1 MLHFSRNATILLPA
15 DVALFTGLTPR
26 PGEAA
31 NIGCSVVSLDTGKL
45 LDFSDGTLK
54 TSPTQPSSTVAAM
67 PGFTYDYIVRLSTVG
82 YPRGHYRAL
91 FRQVVTGEEFSIDFS
106 VGLHVGRRLGYAAA
120 YDGSTLTLS
129 LWVEENGEAQTDY
142 SSLKNVTILD
152 SSGAAVD
159 NGTLPDNSAPTN
171 GVFGFQKT
179 IALAASSVYIVTC
192 KAVVPGPSGN
202 YEFSL
207 RFGMARP

>member
-1 MLHFSRNATILLPA
+1 MLHFSRNPTILLPA
-15 DVALFTGLTPR
+15 DVALFNGLTPR

-45 LDFSDGTLK
+45 LDFSDGTFK
-54 TSPTQPSSTVAAM
+54 TTPTTPSSTVAAM
-67 PGFTYDYIVRLSTVG
+67 AGFAYDYIVRLSTSG

-106 VGLHVGRRLGYAAA
+106 VGMHVERRLGYAAG
-120 YDGSTLTLS
+120 YDGTTLTLS

-142 SSLKNVTILD
+142 TTLKNVTILNA
-152 SSGAAVD
+152 SGAAVD
-159 NGTLPDNSAPTN
+159 NGTLPDNSSPSN

-179 IALAASSVYIVTC
+179 ITLAASSVYIVTC

-207 RFGMARP
+207 RFGIARP